1 MENER
6 RSDFCT
12 SCRRETSYKMRKKI
26 VPKVIKDKTYEFE
39 IAVAVCEECGKE
51 MDIPGLLDTNIKSID
66 EQYRQAE
73 GVINVGDIYNI
84 RKAHLSIVLGFGEV
98 KQIFIWTEQ
107 SFNNVVEIKGVE

>member
-73 GVINVGDIYNI
+73 GVINVGDIQKLMQEEKFNRDMLLMVDERQDAKLIYKNS
-84 RKAHLSIVLGFGEV
+84 RSIPV
-98 KQIFIWTEQ
+98 IH
-107 SFNNVVEIKGVE
+107 

>member
-51 MDIPGLLDTNIKSID
+51 MDIPGLLD
-66 EQYRQAE
+66 
-73 GVINVGDIYNI
+73 

>member
-12 SCRRETSYKMRKKI
+12 SCRKETSYKMRKKI

-39 IAVAVCEECGKE
+39 IAIAVCEECGKV

-73 GVINVGDIYNI
+73 GVINVGDI
-84 RKAHLSIVLGFGEV
+84 
-98 KQIFIWTEQ
+98 
-107 SFNNVVEIKGVE
+107 